1 MSLIAIKNCQL
12 VLENGILWNG
22 VVLLENDLIKSFGKE
37 GEVEIPKEAKII
49 DANGNY
55 VGPGFVDLHV
65 HGGNGFDSCL
75 QAIESAEY
83 FLRHGATTVL
93 ATTIYTK
100 RLDGFLEQIDL
111 AKKGMKTAKNIKG
124 IYCEGPY
131 INVNYGADASKNPW
145 GGPILESDYKEFV
158 DLGGKDIKVFTIAP
172 ERPDLLPFLEYAKKV
187 NPNVVFSVGHSEATP
202 SQIKAL
208 GKYKPTL
215 ITHIFDATG
224 RLPVEDGTRGY
235 GPDEYALR
243 TPDMYCELICDSCG
257 IHVSKDLQQML
268 IQNKGI
274 DKVVLI
280 TDCTNFDGETPE
292 HFKHITDLN
301 FDENG
306 GLAGSR
312 LTMDMA
318 CRNIMTHTN
327 CGIAQAFVMA
337 SLNPA
342 KVIGMDSEIGSIEVG
357 KKADLVIVDD
367 KFNVKQVILNGDV
380 VKL

>member
-22 VVLLENDLIKSFGKE
+22 VILLENDFIKSFGKE
-37 GEVEIPKEAKII
+37 GEVEIPKQAEII
-49 DANGNY
+49 DANGEY

-65 HGGNGFDSCL
+65 HGGNGYDSCL
-75 QAIESAEY
+75 QAEQCAEY
-83 FLRHGATTVL
+83 FLRHGETTML

-100 RLDGFLEQIDL
+100 DLNGFLEQIEL
-111 AKKGMKTAKNIKG
+111 AKKGMQTAKNIKG

-131 INVNYGADASKNPW
+131 INVKYGADASKNPW
-145 GGPILESDYKEFV
+145 GGPIKESDYKAFV
-158 DLGGKDIKVFTIAP
+158 DLGDKDIKVFTIAP

-202 SQIKAL
+202 SQIKSL
-208 GKYKPTL
+208 GKYRPTL

-224 RLPVEDGTRGY
+224 RIPVEDGTRGS

-243 TPDMYCELICDSCG
+243 TPETFCELICDSCG
-257 IHVSKDLQQML
+257 VHVNAHLQQML
-268 IQNKGI
+268 VQNKGV
-274 DKVVLI
+274 DKVVLV
-280 TDCTNFDGETPE
+280 TDCTNFDGETPN
-292 HFKHITDLN
+292 HLKHITDLN

-312 LTMDMA
+312 LTMDNA
-318 CRNIMTHTN
+318 CKNIMTHTN
-327 CGIAQAFVMA
+327 CGMAQAFVMA

-367 KFNVKQVILNGDV
+367 KFNIKQVILNGQI
-380 VKL
+380 VKF